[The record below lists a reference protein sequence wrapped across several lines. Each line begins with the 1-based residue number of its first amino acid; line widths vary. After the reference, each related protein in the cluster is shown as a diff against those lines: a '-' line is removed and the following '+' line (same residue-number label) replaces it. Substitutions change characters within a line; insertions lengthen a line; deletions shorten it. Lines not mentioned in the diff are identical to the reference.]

1 MHSEYDTPAIHPR
14 SQTILLPQAPSC
26 QQTVPVGAS
35 ISLQILYCVVLHSTM
50 FDMDRSYRIPQ
61 FGTRVGRSAH
71 PLRVM
76 DRNGTYPARGTAT
89 GRRYHTEADAQR
101 FPGGG
106 DVAPQGLTVVC
117 CRVSSRGQ
125 REDLKRPVPAMEAYG
140 PGAGVAVDEWRSEV
154 GGGLRQVQGVPVAEG
169 THREAGDRPSAGGP
183 QGPSDS
189 FRIRPVRAFRPAT
202 RLHHHGRQPGEP
214 VAPGGDGRGLDGR
227 RPCLLLPPVRVAL
240 LPQADPGCRQ
250 PWLSRPR

>member
-1 MHSEYDTPAIHPR
+1 
-14 SQTILLPQAPSC
+14 
-26 QQTVPVGAS
+26 
-35 ISLQILYCVVLHSTM
+35 M

-154 GGGLRQVQGVPVAEG
+154 GGGLHVKCKVFLSLRERIEKRGIAHLPVA
-169 THREAGDRPSAGGP
+169 HRDRPTRFGFDRFGHFAPPHGCTITVVNRESLSPREEMVEDWMDVVHAFSCRLYGLRSYRK
-183 QGPSDS
+183 Q
-189 FRIRPVRAFRPAT
+189 IRDAVN
-202 RLHHHGRQPGEP
+202 HG
-214 VAPGGDGRGLDGR
+214 
-227 RPCLLLPPVRVAL
+227 
-240 LPQADPGCRQ
+240 
-250 PWLSRPR
+250 